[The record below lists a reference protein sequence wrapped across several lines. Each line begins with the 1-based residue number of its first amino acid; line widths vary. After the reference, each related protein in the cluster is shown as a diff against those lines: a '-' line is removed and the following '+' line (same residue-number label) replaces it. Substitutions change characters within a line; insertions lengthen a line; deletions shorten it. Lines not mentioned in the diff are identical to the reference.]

1 MTGISDL
8 ISPNGSFATQIKAS
22 TQGEE
27 YEKASE
33 IVNTIDS
40 DELTAKQTAAL
51 ETYTELAP
59 TQIIVDA
66 NKDLSTAKIPSKS
79 VNSVRASV
87 QSVIL
92 RKLLEKYGTKFI
104 KKRLPKKI
112 YKKFP
117 KIVKKKV
124 KFKKFKS
131 FWNDALL
138 GSVASSASALTYK
151 FLRKCSVPKVIAKSA
166 SAVVW
171 SVVWWYIS

>member
-1 MTGISDL
+1 MWRKLIYRTTISIILVSSAFTMTGISDL

-117 KIVKKKV
+117 KIVKKK
-124 KFKKFKS
+124 
-131 FWNDALL
+131 
-138 GSVASSASALTYK
+138 
-151 FLRKCSVPKVIAKSA
+151 
-166 SAVVW
+166 
-171 SVVWWYIS
+171 